1 MENNS
6 AKNNDLN
13 NKNLSPQ
20 KEENLSSKKK
30 QSPSLNSNKIPD
42 PKNKTNNNKINL
54 DKSNFEMSNPLKIFS
69 KKPTSESKFLSESI
83 AKLKN
88 GDDMDIMSQ
97 LIILCEKLSL
107 SSDQIADDPNM
118 TFLLEEICKNLEK
131 AYLPELILYTLQCI
145 NYILDLN
152 PAFTSTLKRVGAI
165 PKIIILISVIEDM
178 TCIELIIKILEK
190 ISYENSYSL
199 LENNAF
205 ISLLN
210 LIDFLGENQRK
221 SVMKTCLNMS
231 INITS
236 YKSFNNYILQAMN
249 ILSDLTKYNEN
260 DVTTTNTAIL
270 IYYNIIV
277 NIKKNNMIFSN
288 PEIEKEI
295 YNYKF
300 LENFCE
306 IIKSYLISHNN
317 SDKKINIDII
327 KRILKIFEIISN
339 LSKKGLEKLFNI
351 KILELINEI
360 INDEFDLKNNKTDIN
375 KNTISFL
382 SEIFPL
388 ITSFFP
394 DKKEKDLN
402 LKEKI
407 LSEENKE
414 NYNYFCNK
422 ILSILIDNIMSKS
435 ACSTLSNL
443 IKFLIIFIKSAD
455 KNIIIQNIHSKSLA
469 QIISKLLDT
478 KYLPY
483 LNDLILLMTE
493 LLSKCPE
500 HFIVNFIREGIVEN
514 LKNFKFEEKEK
525 KNNSNE
531 NKNEKKETLIEDK
544 KNNLK
549 IEKKVE
555 IKLDKKDENKI
566 EKIENIK
573 IDNKNNE
580 KDDKKDENK
589 EKSSLLDKIIGFNKV
604 NFEKHPN
611 SLLFLNEKLLNIS
624 DEENSINEESEN
636 NNNNNNNNKNTNE
649 MNNNLNDLN
658 VDNKINF
665 ENPFKNGIKFFSNK
679 YKDDQKFKDILKE
692 FEKKEFN
699 KIFNKHDFYFEEEE
713 NYFDT
718 EIQKI
723 ELEKKLNEFI
733 DKFLKEEKIK
743 SYLTE
748 NNKNNELINLKEKL
762 INLKEQLNKEINSNN
777 FEENISNEIYNENLN
792 NILNK
797 IIEILSNP
805 TNELTLFEIENSK
818 IFLILCEFF
827 DKIFIEFYNKLI
839 EDENSTQ
846 KILPNDFFKGP
857 LKQNSNIYQKTK
869 LFLNLFQ
876 NDKNKII
883 NFINLLEYT
892 ITSMNCFVM
901 IIDDGSTNDLDLLYH
916 QTMKNIKKIEIKVVY
931 SDEIYNKILDDPNI
945 TDPQFKEK
953 LNEYHQSFLASK
965 EIRILTTNHSTFD
978 DITSILLS
986 NTNVKFQSN
995 EKYDVNVVYFYEHF
1009 DKKENK
1015 KEEFFLKNEWT
1026 NKEVKNQIAKKFNIK
1041 DIDIFR
1047 IFSVKFG
1054 LSYKIKE
1061 KKDNNNNKEQEN
1073 NNNNEKN
1080 TKNLMIFDYKK
1091 FFEDKINNNN
1101 NLNENFMIDYKNIN
1115 IDKIIFEKI
1124 YHLNLLYSKNF
1135 YEIKR
1140 LMPSLY
1146 LLTIMFYSLSY
1157 FKKLFNIQ
1165 ENLFNEEE
1173 IQNLFINSKVTL
1185 LISKASKDGF
1195 SVSRKAIPSWCKNIN
1210 LDFNFLT
1217 KFENRFL
1224 LFKVTFEPK
1233 RSLINLQN
1241 YLKSYSNYNPNER
1254 QISLEKSMRMKYIV
1268 ERDKILEHGFKI
1280 LKDPILSNFT
1290 GFLEFEYTNE
1300 IGNGLGPTLEFFS
1313 LIFDI
1318 FKNNSSLWYKTTD
1331 KSFYPNFLGNDNK
1344 EILEIFKLMGFILA
1358 RALYDDRLFDF
1369 QISSVFWD
1377 LILDRPLT
1385 INSIK
1390 KIDNDLGKTM
1400 NNLNELIMKKKEFI
1414 ANNKDNINNIDL
1426 NEKILLNNSK
1436 LNELDIYFVFPG
1448 NNFPLKE
1455 NGENILLD
1463 MYNIEEYVYLI
1474 YDKLFVSG
1482 VNNIVK
1488 NFKEGFNKTF
1498 NLNYI
1503 KLFTSNEL
1511 ENLICSSLEKKW
1523 EENEIFDNIKAEHG
1537 ITKKS
1542 EILKYLIKFM
1552 TNLNKEEQK
1561 KFLLFTTGTSRLPV
1575 GGFKN
1580 LNPKFTVV
1588 KRSTE
1593 KGESPDNFLPTV
1605 MTCQN
1610 YLKIPEYSCFEVL
1623 CNKLTY
1629 AMNEG
1634 NNEFHL
1640 S

>member
-6 AKNNDLN
+6 SKNNDLN
-13 NKNLSPQ
+13 NNPQ
-20 KEENLSSKKK
+20 NEENLSSKKK
-30 QSPSLNSNKIPD
+30 NSPQSNPNKIPD
-42 PKNKTNNNKINL
+42 PKSKNINNKINIL
-54 DKSNFEMSNPLKIFS
+54 DKSNLEMSNPLKIFS

-83 AKLKN
+83 LKLKN

-118 TFLLEEICKNLEK
+118 SFLLEEICKNLEK

-210 LIDFLGENQRK
+210 LIDFLSENQRK

-231 INITS
+231 INISS

-260 DVTTTNTAIL
+260 DVVTTNTAIL

-277 NIKKNNMIFSN
+277 NIKKNNMIISN

-306 IIKSYLISHNN
+306 IVKSYLISHNN
-317 SDKKINIDII
+317 SEKKINIDII

-360 INDEFDLKNNKTDIN
+360 IIDEFDLKNKNSDIN

-394 DKKEKDLN
+394 DKKEKIN
-402 LKEKI
+402 KEKI

-414 NYNYFCNK
+414 NYNYFCSN

-455 KNIIIQNIHSKSLA
+455 KNIIIKNIHSKSLA

-483 LNDLILLMTE
+483 LNDLIILMSE

-514 LKNFKFEEKEK
+514 LKNFKFEK
-525 KNNSNE
+525 NE
-531 NKNEKKETLIEDK
+531 NKSEKKKDDK
-544 KNNLK
+544 NLK

-555 IKLDKKDENKI
+555 IKIDKKDD
-566 EKIENIK
+566 EK
-573 IDNKNNE
+573 NE
-580 KDDKKDENK
+580 KNENENENDDKKEDK
-589 EKSSLLDKIIGFNKV
+589 SLLNKIIGFNKV
-604 NFEKHPN
+604 NFEKNPN
-611 SLLFLNEKLLNIS
+611 PILFLNEKINIS

-636 NNNNNNNNKNTNE
+636 NNNNKNKNTNE

-658 VDNKINF
+658 IIDNNKINF

-699 KIFNKHDFYFEEEE
+699 KIFNKNDFYFEDEE

-723 ELEKKLNEFI
+723 ELEKKLNEFKE
-733 DKFLKEEKIK
+733 KFLNEEKIK
-743 SYLTE
+743 LFLSE

-762 INLKEQLNKEINSNN
+762 LNLKEDLNKEINLNN
-777 FEENISNEIYNENLN
+777 FEENFSNEIHNENLN
-792 NILNK
+792 NILIK

-805 TNELTLFEIENSK
+805 ANELTLFEIENSK

-846 KILPNDFFKGP
+846 KILPNDFFKQP
-857 LKQNSNIYQKTK
+857 LKQNLNIFQKTK
-869 LFLNLFQ
+869 FFINLFN
-876 NDKNKII
+876 NDKNKIK

-931 SDEIYNKILDDPNI
+931 SEEMYNKLLDDPNI

-965 EIRILTTNHSTFD
+965 DIRILTTNHSTFD

-995 EKYDVNVVYFYEHF
+995 EKYDVNIVYFYEHF

-1015 KEEFFLKNEWT
+1015 KEEFYLKNEWT
-1026 NKEVKNQIAKKFNIK
+1026 NKEVKKQIASKFNIK

-1047 IFSVKFG
+1047 IVCVKFG

-1061 KKDNNNNKEQEN
+1061 KKDNNKEN
-1073 NNNNEKN
+1073 NNNNNKSNEK
-1080 TKNLMIFDYKK
+1080 KNLMIFDYKK
-1091 FFEDKINNNN
+1091 FFEENN
-1101 NLNENFMIDYKNIN
+1101 NLNENLIIDYKNIN

-1124 YHLNLLYSKNF
+1124 YHLNILYSKNF

-1146 LLTIMFYSLSY
+1146 LLSLMFYSLSY
-1157 FKKLFNIQ
+1157 FKNLFNIP

-1268 ERDKILEHGFKI
+1268 EREKILEHGFKI
-1280 LKDPILSNFT
+1280 LKDPILSNFS

-1313 LIFDI
+1313 LLFDI
-1318 FKNNSSLWYKTTD
+1318 FKNNSKLWYKTTD
-1331 KSFYPNFLGNDNK
+1331 KSFYPNFIGNDNK
-1344 EILEIFKLMGFILA
+1344 EICDIFKLMGFMLA

-1369 QISSVFWD
+1369 QFSSVFWD
-1377 LILDRPLT
+1377 LILDRPIT
-1385 INSIK
+1385 IDSIK
-1390 KIDNDLGKTM
+1390 KIDKDLGKTM
-1400 NNLNELIMKKKEFI
+1400 NDLNELIIKKKEFI
-1414 ANNKDNINNIDL
+1414 ANNKENVNL
-1426 NEKILLNNSK
+1426 NEKILINNMK

-1448 NNFPLKE
+1448 YNFPLKE

-1482 VNNIVK
+1482 VDNIVK

-1503 KLFTSNEL
+1503 KLFKSNEL

-1593 KGESPDNFLPTV
+1593 KGENPDNYLPTV

-1610 YLKIPEYSCFEVL
+1610 YLKIPEYSSYEVL
-1623 CNKLTY
+1623 RDKLTY